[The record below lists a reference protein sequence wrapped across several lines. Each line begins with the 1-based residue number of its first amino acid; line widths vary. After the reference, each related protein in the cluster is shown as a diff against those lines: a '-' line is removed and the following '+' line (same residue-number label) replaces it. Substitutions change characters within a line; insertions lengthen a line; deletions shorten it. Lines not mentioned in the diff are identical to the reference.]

1 MRATPALRRSV
12 LKVLDQDVQRTFHFG
27 DREPKTG
34 HIMHMTATIPGI
46 FDMATGKLVNTWK
59 QEEAAKATQCCL
71 WRILLGDSHRAIC
84 IGGPTTCTPHFAD
97 ASFYGSTSAKRS
109 RRRRGGS
116 IELRPA
122 KPVVKPQSRRS
133 RINRPG

>member
-46 FDMATGKLVNTWK
+46 FDMATGKLV
-59 QEEAAKATQCCL
+59 AATPKETRGSRQSNPMLSLAHLARRLTPRDL
-71 WRILLGDSHRAIC
+71 HRR
-84 IGGPTTCTPHFAD
+84 PYNLH
-97 ASFYGSTSAKRS
+97 AS
-109 RRRRGGS
+109 
-116 IELRPA
+116 LR
-122 KPVVKPQSRRS
+122 
-133 RINRPG
+133 